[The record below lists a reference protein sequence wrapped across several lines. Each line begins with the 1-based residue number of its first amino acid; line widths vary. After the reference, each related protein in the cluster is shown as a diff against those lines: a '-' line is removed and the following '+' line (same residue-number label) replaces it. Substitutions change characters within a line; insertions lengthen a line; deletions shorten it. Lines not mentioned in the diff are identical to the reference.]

1 MNPNTEDLKRRVAL
15 VKELVSRRSKE
26 PSSLFKGTSKLV
38 QAWAELA
45 AAGATLIQGNQELKK
60 AALAKFAKAER
71 DPQSDEWLLQ
81 SGVRVMQQ
89 VVAARARLKKAI
101 ALVKNA
107 AEHTKTMLAED
118 EFENGEGL
126 ESLLNLEVPNAII
139 SELSVECMDDLVSR
153 AAAIHTESLKKELD
167 NFYKKAGEL
176 YVTKGGYDTDD
187 YFKSLSQDGDNY
199 WADGLGVD
207 CGKSLAEVYQI
218 GQTTILTWLPG
229 RAMKA
234 YAAYIEQAWP
244 GFFFDQLQ
252 KHT

>member
-1 MNPNTEDLKRRVAL
+1 MGRIGSCWCHSHPGKSGVEEGCACQVC
-15 VKELVSRRSKE
+15 
-26 PSSLFKGTSKLV
+26 P
-38 QAWAELA
+38 
-45 AAGATLIQGNQELKK
+45 
-60 AALAKFAKAER
+60 AER

-101 ALVKNA
+101 ALVKNT
-107 AEHTKTMLAED
+107 AEHTKAMLAED
-118 EFENGEGL
+118 AFENGEGL

-153 AAAIHTESLKKELD
+153 AAAIHTESLKKELE

-176 YVTKGGYDTDD
+176 YVTKGGYDTDG
-187 YFKSLSQDGDNY
+187 YFKSLSQDGDN

-244 GFFFDQLQ
+244 GVYLINCKSIHNIYRQ
-252 KHT
+252 KELNISTWHYQN